1 MSMSLPA
8 SFTQASRLLQL
19 TTPLGADRLL
29 AECVRGEE
37 GLSTGFVFQIAALS
51 TDAAISLRTL
61 IGQPALLQLL
71 TATSADALRPFHG
84 HLTAVELVG
93 ANGGM
98 ARYQL
103 TLEPWSAFLAHGR
116 DSRLFQDMTVFEILD
131 ALFAAYQGQGKLAP
145 AWRFDILDRAAYPK
159 RSLSTQYQESDW
171 AYAQRLMHEEGLFY
185 YYEHS
190 GDPGSPS
197 LGSHCLVVADH
208 NGAFQPNAQSSID
221 FTQPGAVMKVDSIDR
236 WRTALR
242 QQTNAIEMGSWDYRS
257 LDQRVASAAGP
268 AQGVELLSRD
278 TPGAYA
284 YASREQGQRI
294 ARNQLQALEAGRELH
309 VGAGTVRTLSP
320 GTTFSLQGQ
329 PVLDQAGSNGERSF
343 LIVRTVH
350 LMHNNLSADLQS
362 SIVQTLKTGLL
373 DAAIRKEH
381 AGSLHR
387 MPALLEGIAERPL
400 YRNRIDAIRSNIPY
414 RTSGKDQ
421 HGHLLHPRPTVHG
434 QQTAVV
440 VGPAGAVIHTDR
452 DHRVKVQFHWQRGV
466 MSHSRLDH
474 PQGANLHRQ
483 AQTVSV

>member
-309 VGAGTVRTLSP
+309 V
-320 GTTFSLQGQ
+320 
-329 PVLDQAGSNGERSF
+329 
-343 LIVRTVH
+343 
-350 LMHNNLSADLQS
+350 
-362 SIVQTLKTGLL
+362 
-373 DAAIRKEH
+373 
-381 AGSLHR
+381 
-387 MPALLEGIAERPL
+387 
-400 YRNRIDAIRSNIPY
+400 
-414 RTSGKDQ
+414 
-421 HGHLLHPRPTVHG
+421 
-434 QQTAVV
+434 
-440 VGPAGAVIHTDR
+440 
-452 DHRVKVQFHWQRGV
+452 
-466 MSHSRLDH
+466 
-474 PQGANLHRQ
+474 
-483 AQTVSV
+483 